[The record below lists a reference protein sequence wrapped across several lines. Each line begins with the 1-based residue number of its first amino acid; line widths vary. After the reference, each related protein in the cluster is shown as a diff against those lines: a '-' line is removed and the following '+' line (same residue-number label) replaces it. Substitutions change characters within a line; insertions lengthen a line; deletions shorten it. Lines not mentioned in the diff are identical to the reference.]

1 MPHPMRHVTA
11 RRLDLD
17 QCRTVPPWARS
28 RRAVRRARPRPGPCV
43 ARAGVEHEC
52 AEHEM
57 DIEPSDLIVGL
68 MMLAFGV
75 VGLILAAGAVDDE
88 MYVFG
93 LSLFAFACLFI
104 IGQIRHHF
112 DRRDA
117 ALVAAR
123 AEGNPN
129 G

>member
-1 MPHPMRHVTA
+1 
-11 RRLDLD
+11 
-17 QCRTVPPWARS
+17 
-28 RRAVRRARPRPGPCV
+28 
-43 ARAGVEHEC
+43 
-52 AEHEM
+52 M

-68 MMLAFGV
+68 MMLVFGV

-93 LSLFAFACLFI
+93 LSLFVFACLFI

-117 ALVAAR
+117 AHGAVR
-123 AEGNPN
+123 AKGPRHE
-129 G
+129 

>member
-1 MPHPMRHVTA
+1 
-11 RRLDLD
+11 
-17 QCRTVPPWARS
+17 
-28 RRAVRRARPRPGPCV
+28 
-43 ARAGVEHEC
+43 
-52 AEHEM
+52 M

-68 MMLAFGV
+68 MMLVFGV

-88 MYVFG
+88 IYVFG

-104 IGQIRHHF
+104 IGQIRHHH

-117 ALVAAR
+117 ARVAIR
-123 AEGNPN
+123 TEGNPH

>member
-1 MPHPMRHVTA
+1 
-11 RRLDLD
+11 
-17 QCRTVPPWARS
+17 
-28 RRAVRRARPRPGPCV
+28 
-43 ARAGVEHEC
+43 
-52 AEHEM
+52 M

-68 MMLAFGV
+68 MMLLFGV

-117 ALVAAR
+117 ARVAAR
-123 AEGNPN
+123 AKGARHE
-129 G
+129 

>member
-1 MPHPMRHVTA
+1 
-11 RRLDLD
+11 
-17 QCRTVPPWARS
+17 
-28 RRAVRRARPRPGPCV
+28 
-43 ARAGVEHEC
+43 
-52 AEHEM
+52 M

-68 MMLAFGV
+68 MMVVFGV

-117 ALVAAR
+117 ARVAAR
-123 AEGNPN
+123 AKGARHE
-129 G
+129 